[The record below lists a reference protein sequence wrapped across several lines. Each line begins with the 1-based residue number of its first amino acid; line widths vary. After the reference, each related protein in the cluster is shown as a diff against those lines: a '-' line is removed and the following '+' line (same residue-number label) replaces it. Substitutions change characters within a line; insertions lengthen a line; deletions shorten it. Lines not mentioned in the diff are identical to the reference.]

1 MIAVR
6 NSTAPTHVLRLTV
19 RVHVGAFHRE
29 VDLSVPAGST
39 LADVAPEILD
49 LCAAP
54 QITRPWRA
62 TTAAGL
68 PIEQSVALQH
78 SPLDHGS
85 ILVLT
90 PAEPVDAPIVR
101 DSAEALVAELGDGH
115 GAFGA
120 AQLATVTGVLA
131 LTAIA
136 ALFLPLAGAFATGA
150 GAAGAIV
157 IWRRDAHLVALAAVI
172 AAGAAAAAYV
182 DPTFW
187 TGSGWAAVAGAGAA
201 GLTALLGAALR
212 AVGTRALAAVL
223 TAALLLLLGAAGD
236 LLDWLP
242 SAAAP
247 AAAVL
252 LGCLALVSFG
262 PGVAAKAAGL
272 HVPALPTAGQ
282 DLTISDAAQ
291 PDVQHRA
298 RRAGRLTDGMAV
310 GAALIAVP
318 AALLTGWHG
327 GLWPQLLCV
336 TVAGAVLMHAARHRS
351 PAPGWSLAVIG
362 LSACAGTALA
372 AVRGEQHPATVALA
386 AAVALAA
393 LTAVL
398 WAPRVRELEPTTMA
412 WWERAEFLAVLA
424 CLPLAVHV
432 TGLFSVIRGLG

>member
-1 MIAVR
+1 M

-19 RVHVGAFHRE
+19 RIHVGAFHRE

-39 LADVAPEILD
+39 LADVVPEILD

-68 PIEQSVALQH
+68 PIEQSVALHH

-101 DSAEALVAELGDGH
+101 DSAEALVAELGDGR

-120 AQLATVTGVLA
+120 AQLATITGVLA
-131 LTAIA
+131 LMAVA
-136 ALFLPLAGAFATGA
+136 SLFLPLAGALAAGA
-150 GAAGAIV
+150 GAAGAV
-157 IWRRDAHLVALAAVI
+157 VVWRRDAHLVALAAII

-182 DPTFW
+182 DPDFW
-187 TGSGWAAVAGAGAA
+187 TGSGWATVAGAAA
-201 GLTALLGAALR
+201 AALTALLGAALR
-212 AVGTRALAAVL
+212 TVGTRALATIL
-223 TAALLLLLGAAGD
+223 TAGLLLLLGAAGA
-236 LLDWLP
+236 LLPWFP
-242 SAAAP
+242 STAAP
-247 AAAVL
+247 AATVF
-252 LGCLALVSFG
+252 LGCLALLSFG
-262 PGVAAKAAGL
+262 PGAATKAAGL

-298 RRAGRLTDGMAV
+298 RRAGQLTDGMAV
-310 GAALIAVP
+310 GTAVIAAP
-318 AALLTGWHG
+318 AALLAGWQG
-327 GLWPQLLCV
+327 GLWPQLLCL
-336 TVAGAVLMHAARHRS
+336 TVAGAVLMHAARHRA
-351 PAPGWSLAVIG
+351 PAPGWSLAVTG
-362 LSACAGTALA
+362 LSACAG
-372 AVRGEQHPATVALA
+372 VALA
-386 AAVALAA
+386 AARGDQHPAALALAAVVALAA

-424 CLPLAVHV
+424 CLPIAVQV
-432 TGLFSVIRGLG
+432 TGLFGMIRGLG

>member
-1 MIAVR
+1 M
-6 NSTAPTHVLRLTV
+6 
-19 RVHVGAFHRE
+19 
-29 VDLSVPAGST
+29 
-39 LADVAPEILD
+39 
-49 LCAAP
+49 
-54 QITRPWRA
+54 
-62 TTAAGL
+62 
-68 PIEQSVALQH
+68 
-78 SPLDHGS
+78 
-85 ILVLT
+85 
-90 PAEPVDAPIVR
+90 
-101 DSAEALVAELGDGH
+101 
-115 GAFGA
+115 
-120 AQLATVTGVLA
+120 
-131 LTAIA
+131 
-136 ALFLPLAGAFATGA
+136 
-150 GAAGAIV
+150 
-157 IWRRDAHLVALAAVI
+157 
-172 AAGAAAAAYV
+172 
-182 DPTFW
+182 
-187 TGSGWAAVAGAGAA
+187 
-201 GLTALLGAALR
+201 
-212 AVGTRALAAVL
+212 
-223 TAALLLLLGAAGD
+223 
-236 LLDWLP
+236 
-242 SAAAP
+242 
-247 AAAVL
+247 L

-386 AAVALAA
+386 AAAALAA

-432 TGLFSVIRGLG
+432 TGLFGVIRGLG